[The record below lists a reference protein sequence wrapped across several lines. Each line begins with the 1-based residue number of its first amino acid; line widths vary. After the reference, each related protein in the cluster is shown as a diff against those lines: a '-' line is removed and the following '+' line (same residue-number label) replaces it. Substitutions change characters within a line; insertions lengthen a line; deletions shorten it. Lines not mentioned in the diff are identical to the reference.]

1 VLRTIAALFLL
12 SASVPRPTPAP
23 SGFVR
28 VGEPVI
34 YYEIAG
40 PRGPDEIAGPR
51 GPDGSSGT
59 GAPVVLIH
67 GGQMDRRMWDPQF
80 ESWSKKYRVVRYDVR
95 GYGRSPTPTVPYSD
109 TEDLLA
115 VLDALAIPKAHL
127 VGLSLGG
134 RIAID
139 FTLVHPD
146 RVASLVAVAAGMS
159 GFEFSAGNWPQQ
171 MRAAQ
176 EQGGEAAAELW
187 LKDPYMLPA
196 MEHADLAPRIRELV
210 LDNAQVWLQNP
221 LLPKR
226 LTPPAAKRLAEIR
239 VPTLVV
245 VGDRDV
251 PDMQKVADQLAA
263 EVKGARKVVV
273 PGAGHIVSL
282 EKPLEFDRAVLGF
295 VAEQPAR

>member
-1 VLRTIAALFLL
+1 LIAAALL
-12 SASVPRPTPAP
+12 LGTLAQPDPTNAT

-28 VGEPVI
+28 VAEPVI
-34 YYEIAG
+34 YYESAG
-40 PRGPDEIAGPR
+40 
-51 GPDGSSGT
+51 SGE
-59 GAPVVLIH
+59 PVVLIH

-80 ESWSKKYRVVRYDVR
+80 DSWSRKYRVVRYDVR
-95 GYGRSPTPTVPYSD
+95 GYGRSATPTVPYSD
-109 TEDLLA
+109 VDDLLA

-146 RVASLVAVAAGMS
+146 RVASLAAVAAGLS

-176 EQGGEAAAELW
+176 EGGGEAAAELW
-187 LKDPYMLPA
+187 LKDPYMAPA
-196 MEHADLAPRIRELV
+196 MEHPELAPRIRALV
-210 LDNAQVWLQNP
+210 LENGREWLQNP
-221 LLPKR
+221 LLSKR

-263 EVKGARKVVV
+263 EVKGSRKVVIA
-273 PGAGHIVSL
+273 GAGRIVNL
-282 EKPLEFDRAVLGF
+282 ERPAEFDRAVLGF
-295 VAEQPAR
+295 LADRTPAR

>member
-1 VLRTIAALFLL
+1 LIAAALL
-12 SASVPRPTPAP
+12 LAAVAVPDPAP
-23 SGFVR
+23 AATSGFVR
-28 VGEPVI
+28 VAEPVI
-34 YYEIAG
+34 YYEQAG
-40 PRGPDEIAGPR
+40 
-51 GPDGSSGT
+51 S

-80 ESWSKKYRVVRYDVR
+80 ESWSKSYRVVRYDVR
-95 GYGRSPTPTVPYSD
+95 GYGRSATATVPYSD
-109 TEDLLA
+109 VEDLLA
-115 VLDALAIPKAHL
+115 VLDALAIPRAHL

-139 FTLVHPD
+139 FTLSHPD

-171 MRAAQ
+171 LRAAQ
-176 EQGGEAAAELW
+176 ERGAEAAAELW
-187 LKDPYMLPA
+187 LEDPYMAPA
-196 MEHADLAPRIRELV
+196 MEHPDLAPRIRQLV
-210 LDNAQVWLQNP
+210 LENAREWLSNP

-226 LTPPAAKRLAEIR
+226 LQPPAARRLAEIR

-251 PDMQKVADQLAA
+251 PDMQKVASQLAA

-273 PGAGHIVSL
+273 AGSGHIVNL
-282 EKPLEFDRAVLGF
+282 ERPSEFDRAVLGF
-295 VAEQPAR
+295 LAEHSTPR

>member
-1 VLRTIAALFLL
+1 MIAAALL
-12 SASVPRPTPAP
+12 VALAAVPEPTPAAP
-23 SGFVR
+23 SGFAR
-28 VGEPVI
+28 VAEPVI
-34 YYEIAG
+34 YYETAG
-40 PRGPDEIAGPR
+40 
-51 GPDGSSGT
+51 S

-80 ESWSKKYRVVRYDVR
+80 ESWSKQYRVVRYDVR
-95 GYGRSPTPTVPYSD
+95 GYGRSAVPTLPYSD
-109 TEDLLA
+109 VDDLLA
-115 VLDALAIPKAHL
+115 VLDALGIARAHL
-127 VGLSLGG
+127 IGLSLGG

-176 EQGGEAAAELW
+176 EGGGEAAAELW
-187 LKDPYMLPA
+187 LKDPYMVPA
-196 MEHADLAPRIRELV
+196 MEHPDLAPRIRQLV
-210 LDNAQVWLQNP
+210 LENAREWLSNP

-226 LTPPAAKRLAEIR
+226 LQPPAAKRLAEIG

-251 PDMQKVADQLAA
+251 PDMQKVADQLAR

-273 PGAGHIVSL
+273 SGAGHIVNL
-282 EKPLEFDRAVLGF
+282 EKPAEFDRAVLGF
-295 VAEQPAR
+295 LAERATPR

>member
-1 VLRTIAALFLL
+1 MLETIAALLL
-12 SASVPRPTPAP
+12 LFGAVPEPTPAP

-28 VGEPVI
+28 VAEPVI
-34 YYEIAG
+34 YYEVAG
-40 PRGPDEIAGPR
+40 PKGSDET
-51 GPDGSSGT
+51 SGA

-80 ESWSKKYRVVRYDVR
+80 ESWSRKFRVVRYDVR
-95 GYGRSPTPTVPYSD
+95 GYGRSPTPTLPYSD
-109 TEDLLA
+109 VDDLLA

-139 FTLVHPD
+139 FTLAHPD

-159 GFEFSAGNWPQQ
+159 GFDFSAGNWPQQ

-176 EQGGEAAAELW
+176 ERGGEAAAELW
-187 LKDPYMLPA
+187 LDDPYMVPA

-210 LDNAQVWLQNP
+210 LDNARVWLQNP
-221 LLPKR
+221 LLPRR

-263 EVKGARKVVV
+263 EVKGAQKVVV

-282 EKPLEFDRAVLGF
+282 EKPQEFDRAVLGF
-295 VAEQPAR
+295 LAEHPAR

>member
-1 VLRTIAALFLL
+1 MIAAALL
-12 SASVPRPTPAP
+12 LGTLAQPDPTNAT

-28 VGEPVI
+28 VAEPVI
-34 YYEIAG
+34 YYESAG
-40 PRGPDEIAGPR
+40 
-51 GPDGSSGT
+51 SGE
-59 GAPVVLIH
+59 PVVLIH

-80 ESWSKKYRVVRYDVR
+80 DSWSRKYRVVRYDVR
-95 GYGRSPTPTVPYSD
+95 GYGRSATPTVPYSD
-109 TEDLLA
+109 VDDLLA

-146 RVASLVAVAAGMS
+146 RVASLAAVAAGLS

-176 EQGGEAAAELW
+176 EGGGEAAAELW
-187 LKDPYMLPA
+187 LKDPYMAPA
-196 MEHADLAPRIRELV
+196 MEHPELAPRIRALV
-210 LDNAQVWLQNP
+210 LENGREWLQNP
-221 LLPKR
+221 LLSKR

-263 EVKGARKVVV
+263 EVKGSRKVVIA
-273 PGAGHIVSL
+273 GAGHIVNL
-282 EKPLEFDRAVLGF
+282 ERPAEFDRAVLGF
-295 VAEQPAR
+295 LADRTPAR

>member
-1 VLRTIAALFLL
+1 MLQTIAALLLL
-12 SASVPRPTPAP
+12 SAAVPEPTPAP

-28 VGEPVI
+28 VAEPVI

-40 PRGPDEIAGPR
+40 PKGPDQATGA
-51 GPDGSSGT
+51 

-80 ESWSKKYRVVRYDVR
+80 ESWSRKNRVVRYDVR
-95 GYGRSPTPTVPYSD
+95 GYGRSPTPTLPYSD
-109 TEDLLA
+109 VDDLLA

-139 FTLVHPD
+139 FTLAHPD

-176 EQGGEAAAELW
+176 ERGGEAAAELW
-187 LKDPYMLPA
+187 LEDPYMVPA
-196 MEHADLAPRIRELV
+196 MEHPDLAPRIRELV
-210 LDNAQVWLQNP
+210 LDNARVWLQNP

-263 EVKGARKVVV
+263 EVKGAL
-273 PGAGHIVSL
+273 SSS
-282 EKPLEFDRAVLGF
+282 RA
-295 VAEQPAR
+295 PATS

>member
-1 VLRTIAALFLL
+1 MDLPRLDGVTHRTVLARGLRFHVA
-12 SASVPRPTPAP
+12 
-23 SGFVR
+23 
-28 VGEPVI
+28 E
-34 YYEIAG
+34 AG
-40 PRGPDEIAGPR
+40 A
-51 GPDGSSGT
+51 
-59 GAPVVLIH
+59 GAPVVLVH
-67 GGQMDRRMWDPQF
+67 GWPQHWWAWRHVVPALAPHARLVMIDLRGF
-80 ESWSKKYRVVRYDVR
+80 GWSDAPPGAYAKQTLAD
-95 GYGRSPTPTVPYSD
+95 
-109 TEDLLA
+109 DLLA

-139 FTLVHPD
+139 FTLAHPD

-159 GFEFSAGNWPQQ
+159 GFDFSAGNWPQQ

-176 EQGGEAAAELW
+176 ERGGEAAAELW
-187 LKDPYMLPA
+187 LEDPYMVPA

-210 LDNAQVWLQNP
+210 LDNARVWLQNP
-221 LLPKR
+221 LLPRR